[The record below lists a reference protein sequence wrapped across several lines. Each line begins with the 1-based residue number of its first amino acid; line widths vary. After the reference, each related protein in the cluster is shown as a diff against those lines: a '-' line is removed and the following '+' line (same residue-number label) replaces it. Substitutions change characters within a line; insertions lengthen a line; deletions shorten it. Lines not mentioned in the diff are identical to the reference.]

1 MIYGLTRAQNSE
13 VVKLSLPAIS
23 KITNN
28 FEKYHQQMALMVK
41 ISTFVKNTSHLGTG
55 VWP

>member
-13 VVKLSLPAIS
+13 VVKFSLRAIC

-41 ISTFVKNTSHLGTG
+41 ISTFVSHLGKG